1 MNAIEI
7 EEAVSELAARSF
19 DAQEF
24 PFAFLTAF
32 GNKETT
38 VKRLRGA
45 SSNSSDVPG
54 GVLQQK
60 NIHIATCAPGTVGAT
75 LKAVRES
82 PKTASLK
89 ARFIL
94 ATDGM
99 MLEAE
104 DLTTGET
111 VACDYTDFPN
121 HFSFFLA
128 LAGITT
134 VKQLRENAFD
144 IRATGRLNRLYLE
157 LRKTNPDWDK
167 PERRHDMNHF
177 MARLIFC
184 FFAESTDIFLGEGLF
199 TATID
204 QMSARDH
211 AHIVAM
217 TGSCF
222 RGDAVPVLSPEDE
235 ARFETVTY
243 TYYEQL
249 NGYEH
254 LKSLEIGYFFYT
266 GPYLDAIMKVLDP
279 ALKTIVHIPS
289 VNARESTAAHRT
301 CRPTTPSCERA
312 RPNSRRGRRLGAL
325 RRARHEPV
333 GARSRR
339 DSRGHFR

>member
-1 MNAIEI
+1 MNAVEI
-7 EEAVSELAARSF
+7 EEAVSELAAQPF

-38 VKRLRGA
+38 VKRLRTA
-45 SSNSSDVPG
+45 SSNSSDVPAD
-54 GVLQQK
+54 VLQQK
-60 NIHIATCAPGTVGAT
+60 NIHIATCAPGMVGTT
-75 LKAVRES
+75 LKALRES

-94 ATDGM
+94 ATDGVT
-99 MLEAE
+99 LEAE

-111 VACDYTDFPN
+111 VACEYPDFPN
-121 HFSFFLA
+121 YFGFFLA

-184 FFAESTDIFLGEGLF
+184 FFAESTDIFFGQGLF

-204 QMSARDH
+204 QMSARDASNTH
-211 AHIVAM
+211 EVIGAIFRAM
-217 TGSCF
+217 NTRTNERAAWDCP
-222 RGDAVPVLSPEDE
+222 RWADAFPMST
-235 ARFETVTY
+235 AGCS
-243 TYYEQL
+243 Q
-249 NGYEH
+249 
-254 LKSLEIGYFFYT
+254 
-266 GPYLDAIMKVLDP
+266 GPRTRRASP
-279 ALKTIVHIPS
+279 AL
-289 VNARESTAAHRT
+289 
-301 CRPTTPSCERA
+301 
-312 RPNSRRGRRLGAL
+312 RGRTSSISAASTG
-325 RRARHEPV
+325 RRSIPTFSAR
-333 GARSRR
+333 
-339 DSRGHFR
+339 